1 MAQLRRGLPE
11 IEAHDGVV
19 LQITHNTV
27 EEARRYGKFYRYD
40 FPYLCDPDRA
50 VHERYGLAM
59 VPFSPLQVMR
69 STAAAAADLVMRGER
84 TPLPIPFAMRHPGKE
99 SPQAVF
105 VIDRPGVIRAVHR
118 ASPNADIPPATV
130 LVKDLAATD

>member
-11 IEAHDGVV
+11 IRAREAEV

-27 EEARRYGKFYRYD
+27 DEARRYAKFHTYD

-59 VPFSPLQVMR
+59 EWIAPLAPIHSMLAATADRLRHGEVTPSPVPFVL
-69 STAAAAADLVMRGER
+69 
-84 TPLPIPFAMRHPGKE
+84 RHPAKDA
-99 SPQAVF
+99 PQAVF
-105 VIDRPGVIRAVHR
+105 VLDRAGIVRAVHR
-118 ASPNADIPPATV
+118 ASPNADIPPAAT
-130 LVKDLAATD
+130 LVKDLATIA

>member
-11 IEAHDGVV
+11 IRAHDGEV

-27 EEARRYGKFYRYD
+27 DEARRYAKFYTYD

-59 VPFSPLQVMR
+59 ERLSPLGPVQSMV
-69 STAAAAADLVMRGER
+69 AAMMDRVRHGEI
-84 TPLPIPFAMRHPGKE
+84 TPSPIPFALRHAGKD

-105 VIDRPGVIRAVHR
+105 VLDRQGVVRVVHR
-118 ASPNADIPPATV
+118 ASPNADIPPAST
-130 LVKDLAATD
+130 LVKDLAAID